1 MTEERKNRSK
11 RETALG
17 EESLSCGW
25 GLREAG
31 VGVGS
36 KESREI
42 KCAVQLA
49 WVGGLWLFRKMS

>member
-1 MTEERKNRSK
+1 M
-11 RETALG
+11 
-17 EESLSCGW
+17 SCGW

-42 KCAVQLA
+42 KCAVELA